1 MSHFATE
8 CRKVGSSKSSSKA
21 LTSKKKD
28 WDSDKEINFVYM
40 KNIEKE
46 TTTPTGK
53 VPEVVY
59 TLIVNNMPEL
69 KSFLKSFH

>member
-1 MSHFATE
+1 
-8 CRKVGSSKSSSKA
+8 
-21 LTSKKKD
+21 
-28 WDSDKEINFVYM
+28 M